1 MQINAPSMLS
11 YAARPV
17 RANPDAF
24 AGAVAPPQEPS
35 TPAQGGPLQQP
46 VSVATVLENWGT
58 SNPLADLN
66 TDGIVDAQDLALAQS
81 SQNAGAQ
88 GVLNN
93 WGGGGSC
100 DHNGDGCVNGA
111 DLAFA
116 LNAQSP
122 AGEPVDPWQQA
133 AGGDHNGDGTIN
145 AQDLAMSLNGDGK
158 FGNDP
163 QELVGKLVEAAFTIG
178 DADAD
183 GVLSRD
189 DLGASKQ
196 VFRRLDLDTDGS
208 IGREEMTKALMADLD
223 RFRSDFPGAAPAA
236 FARRWLDAFMGNRG
250 APDLAIAAKAGRYG
264 ADPASLLGGPRANG
278 LSLPARGNILSA
290 QA

>member
-88 GVLNN
+88 GVLTN
-93 WGGGGSC
+93 WGGG
-100 DHNGDGCVNGA
+100 A
-111 DLAFA
+111 
-116 LNAQSP
+116 
-122 AGEPVDPWQQA
+122 
-133 AGGDHNGDGTIN
+133 T
-145 AQDLAMSLNGDGK
+145 
-158 FGNDP
+158 
-163 QELVGKLVEAAFTIG
+163 
-178 DADAD
+178 
-183 GVLSRD
+183 
-189 DLGASKQ
+189 
-196 VFRRLDLDTDGS
+196 
-208 IGREEMTKALMADLD
+208 
-223 RFRSDFPGAAPAA
+223 APANA
-236 FARRWLDAFMGNRG
+236 SGLARTGR
-250 APDLAIAAKAGRYG
+250 AA
-264 ADPASLLGGPRANG
+264 
-278 LSLPARGNILSA
+278 
-290 QA
+290 